1 MSENITRRGFVAGA
15 GTLAAAGAAALAGCG
30 SQRAS
35 EVGSGEGGTGSAS
48 SATLTYAVRSES
60 LGLDP
65 ALASSDPGT
74 IMSQMY
80 ETLLK
85 FNADCTDVEPCLAE
99 DWTMSD
105 DGLTY
110 TFTLRQGVKFH
121 DGTDFNADAVVRSI
135 ERQLEP
141 NRTDEMAYAS
151 FVFGSEASGTGV
163 ESVEATG
170 DYEVVIHMR
179 AASTPFK
186 MNLAMLFGAPI
197 VSPTALDTYD
207 NNLNEHPCGTGPY
220 KFVSWDKGNNIQMEA
235 FADYWDKDNAPVCTT
250 IVYRFIP
257 EAASRVTA
265 LSNGEADIIDGVDP
279 AMIDQITADGGKSVV
294 EDASSL
300 NYMAFNMES
309 DIFSNLEA
317 RTAFCQAI
325 NIDEMVES
333 LYGEYSTVAH
343 SVMPE
348 AMAPYAQDIERPS
361 FDPDAA
367 RETFERLGVTE
378 IQMLSYTNA
387 QDYNVRTGQTL
398 AETLQGYLADVG
410 VTMNIAAFDWTT
422 YKSKLETDPY
432 DVVCSGWLCDNG
444 DPDNFMNLLSTEA
457 GSQNVA
463 HYSNAEYDALIV
475 AGVTTPAGDA
485 RDEVYRQCEEI
496 VARDLPWMVISHGK
510 CLGATA
516 ANVTGYNINPLSFYD
531 AETIAKA

>member
-325 NIDEMVES
+325 NIDEMVET

>member
-15 GTLAAAGAAALAGCG
+15 GTLAAAAAAALAGCG

-197 VSPTALDTYD
+197 VSPTALDEYD

-235 FADYWDKDNAPVCTT
+235 FEDYWDKDNMPHCTT

-279 AMIDQITADGGKSVV
+279 AMIDQVTAAGGKSIV

-343 SVMPE
+343 SIMPE
-348 AMAPYAQDIERPS
+348 AMAPYAQNIERPA

-367 RETFERLGVTE
+367 RETFARLGVTE

-410 VTMNIAAFDWTT
+410 VTMNISAYDWTT
-422 YKSKLETDPY
+422 YKSRQETDYY
-432 DVVCSGWLCDNG
+432 DVTCSGWLCDNG

-457 GSQNVA
+457 GTQNVA

-475 AGVTTPAGDA
+475 AGVTTPAGED
-485 RDEVYRQCEEI
+485 RDNVYLQCEQI
-496 VARDLPWMVISHGK
+496 AARDLPWMVISHGK

-531 AETIAKA
+531 AETIEKA